1 MTRFTPRP
9 LGPLLMLSA
18 ALALSAHAQAAVF
31 KDPAMQQALEA
42 DQDEELLA
50 LARARLKTDATDPQ
64 GLAATALVGMQDAD
78 AAKLEAHALS
88 LQQCVERHPRA
99 AVCHFVLGQVLGS
112 QAMSGGMMKAM
123 TLTGRIKESFQKALA
138 LEPQSYEAR
147 DALQQ
152 FYLMAPGIAGG
163 STSKARALADEVRES
178 QPEQAQLLRARLLHN
193 DGDTAGAE
201 REIKAFTPGRD
212 VALNKAWVQAWL
224 ALGLSYLQD
233 KQPGKARAWLEPLT
247 KTQPQSAYGFFGL
260 ARVAA
265 AEQRWDESARAFEQA
280 RGLEGARALPIDYR
294 LGLMLQTKGDKAQAK
309 AALER
314 YLAGKSPSRRLAED
328 ARRRLAELG

>member
-1 MTRFTPRP
+1 MTRFTLRP
-9 LGPLLMLSA
+9 LWQ
-18 ALALSAHAQAAVF
+18 ALSLAAVLCLAGHAQAAVF
-31 KDPAMQQALEA
+31 MDPAMQQALEA
-42 DQDEELLA
+42 DLDDELLA
-50 LARARLKTDATDPQ
+50 LARARIKTDATDPQ
-64 GLAATALVGMQDAD
+64 GLAATALLAIQDAD
-78 AAKLEAHALS
+78 AAKLEAQALS

-112 QAMSGGMMKAM
+112 QAMAGGMMKAM

-163 STSKARALADEVRES
+163 STTKARALVDEIQDS
-178 QPEQAQLLRARLLHN
+178 QPAQAHLLRARLLAT

-201 REIKAFTPGRD
+201 RELKAYKPGRE
-212 VALNKAWVQAWL
+212 VAANKAWVQGWAG
-224 ALGLSYLQD
+224 LGLSYLQD
-233 KQPGKARAWLEPLT
+233 KQLPKARAWFEQLIKE
-247 KTQPQSAYGFFGL
+247 QPQAALGPFGL

-265 AEQRWDESARAFEQA
+265 AEQRWEESARAFEQS
-280 RGLEGARALPIDYR
+280 RTLEGARNLPIDYR
-294 LGLMLQTKGDKAQAK
+294 LGLMLQAKGDKAQAK

-314 YLAGKSPSRRLAED
+314 YLAGRTPSKRLAED
-328 ARRRLAELG
+328 ARKRLAELG